1 MKKQRTKA
9 SLAHILEDLEDV
21 KSFVK
26 DVSREQCGASSLVKQ
41 AVCVS
46 LINIGELSREL
57 PDDGKGSSS
66 ADTVAKHRGLTLPSS
81 HG

>member
-1 MKKQRTKA
+1 MKEQRTKA
-9 SLAHILEDLEDV
+9 SLAHILEDLEDI

-26 DVSREQCGASSLVKQ
+26 DVSREQFGASSLVKQ
-41 AVCVS
+41 AVWS

-66 ADTVAKHRGLTLPSS
+66 ANTVAKHRGLTKPSS
-81 HG
+81 QG